1 MTTPASIRTAA
12 SLLIIAPTNHI
23 LFMLRPSSGSFP
35 STHVFPGGS
44 FDPETDPSLS
54 YTALRETYEE
64 TGLLLG
70 PCRVPASSFLNA
82 KPSASSSEK
91 VKVNPVVHAVGEY
104 PSYDSAFKHVFNLSP
119 LSLKTPAAP
128 PDSVNW
134 WTEENEQ
141 SILGLDRISNWT
153 TPVHLPKRFATQ
165 FFVYKVPQVY
175 QFPELPPISS
185 APPSSDGT
193 PAGNVQG
200 PEVEKL
206 EWLTPFEAIQKF
218 REGHIKLMPP
228 QFYLMTAIL
237 ENGID
242 KAVQKLKNRVIKPKI
257 VETYPSPEGTKKVK
271 MDWGEGEAGIITFGK
286 NGVVDDMSILE
297 KSKL

>member
-1 MTTPASIRTAA
+1 MATPASVRTAA
-12 SLLIIAPTNHI
+12 SLLIIAPTSHI
-23 LFMLRPSSGSFP
+23 LFMLRPASGSFP

-44 FDPETDPSLS
+44 FDSDTDPSLA

-64 TGLLLG
+64 TGFLLG
-70 PCRVPASSFLNA
+70 PRKAPASSFLDA
-82 KPSASSSEK
+82 KSSASSSEMI
-91 VKVNPVVHAVGEY
+91 KVNPVVHAVGEY
-104 PSYDSAFKHVFNLSP
+104 PSYDSAFKHVFNLNP
-119 LSLKTPAAP
+119 QSLKAPAATS
-128 PDSVNW
+128 DSVNW
-134 WTEENEQ
+134 WTEENE
-141 SILGLDRISNWT
+141 SSVLGIERISNWT

-165 FFVYKVPQVY
+165 FFLYKVPQVY

-218 REGHIKLMPP
+218 REGEIKLMPP

-237 ENGID
+237 EHGVD
-242 KAVQKLKNRVIKPKI
+242 KAVEMLRKRVIKPKI

-286 NGVVDDMSILE
+286 KGVVDDISIVE
-297 KSKL
+297 RSKL